1 MSISHIGML
10 VNTGDN
16 MNKYYGNKLAIFLF
30 SFPALALFTAFVFY
44 PIIPEVMISF
54 QNNDGFKS
62 LGYIGFENYIRVFKD
77 PTFWKSNG
85 NTLLIVFLSTFV
97 GLPISMALALIMDRQ
112 SDFMRRFFKASS
124 VFPAVLSVTVIAQMW
139 IAIYE
144 PQWGL
149 INSILNAVG
158 MDNLELAWLS
168 DERTVVICITIAFL
182 WQYIGLNAL
191 LFYTGIK
198 AIPTTY
204 YEAAVIDG
212 AGFIKTSLKITIPL
226 LQDVTKYVL
235 IISVLGSMSQF
246 AHVRIMTAGGPGDSS
261 RTVIY
266 QLFYKAFSASDFGQG
281 CAIAIIFIVQCLI
294 LTFIINRFVAREKI
308 EF

>member
-1 MSISHIGML
+1 
-10 VNTGDN
+10 
-16 MNKYYGNKLAIFLF
+16 MNKYYSNKLAIFIF
-30 SFPALALFTAFVFY
+30 SFPALLLFTAFVIY
-44 PIIPEVMISF
+44 PLFPEIRISF

-62 LGYIGFENYIRVFKD
+62 LGYVGFANYLKAIND
-77 PTFWKSNG
+77 PTFWKANI
-85 NTLLIVFLSTFV
+85 NTLIMVLVSTFI
-97 GLPISMALALIMDRQ
+97 GLPISLLLALVMDKQ
-112 SDFMRRFFKASS
+112 TEPVRRFFKSSS

-149 INSILNAVG
+149 INSVLKSIGLG
-158 MDNLELAWLS
+158 NLGLAWLS
-168 DERTVVICITIAFL
+168 DERTVVISITIAFL

-204 YEAAVIDG
+204 YEAATIDG
-212 AGFIKTSLKITIPL
+212 AGFLKTSLKITVPL

-235 IISVLGSMSQF
+235 VLSVLGCMSQF
-246 AHVRIMTAGGPGDSS
+246 AHVRIMTGGGPGDVS
-261 RTVIY
+261 RTMIY
-266 QLFYKAFSASDFGQG
+266 QLYYQAFSASDFGQG
-281 CAIAIIFIVQCLI
+281 CAIAIIFVLECLV
-294 LTFIINRFVAREKI
+294 LTLFINRFVARQKI

>member
-1 MSISHIGML
+1 
-10 VNTGDN
+10 
-16 MNKYYGNKLAIFLF
+16 MNRYFGNKLAIFIF
-30 SFPALALFTAFVFY
+30 SFPALILFTTFVIY
-44 PIIPEVMISF
+44 PIFPEIAISF
-54 QNNDGFKS
+54 QKNDGFKS
-62 LGYIGFENYIRVFKD
+62 LGYVGFENYINVLND
-77 PTFWKSNG
+77 ATFWKSNL
-85 NTLLIVFLSTFV
+85 NTFIIVAISVFI
-97 GLPISMALALIMDRQ
+97 GLPTSLLLALVMDKQ
-112 SDFMRRFFKASS
+112 TESVRRFFKASS

-149 INSILNAVG
+149 INSILKAVKL
-158 MDNLELAWLS
+158 DNLAIAWLS
-168 DERTVVICITIAFL
+168 DENTVVLAITVAFL

-198 AIPTTY
+198 AIPNTY

-212 AGFIKTSLKITIPL
+212 AGFLRASVKITIPL

-235 IISVLGSMSQF
+235 VLSTLGCMAQF
-246 AHVRIMTAGGPGDSS
+246 AHVRIMTAGGPGDAS
-261 RTVIY
+261 RTVVY

-281 CAIAIIFIVQCLI
+281 CAIAIIFILECLV
-294 LTFIINRFVAREKI
+294 LTFLINRFVAREKI

>member
-1 MSISHIGML
+1 
-10 VNTGDN
+10 
-16 MNKYYGNKLAIFLF
+16 MNKFYSNKLAIFIF
-30 SFPALALFTAFVFY
+30 AFPTLLLFTAFVIY
-44 PIIPEVMISF
+44 PIFPEIAISF
-54 QNNDGFKS
+54 QKNDGFKS
-62 LGYIGFENYIRVFKD
+62 MGYVGFENYLNVLKD
-77 PTFWKSNG
+77 ATFWKSNL
-85 NTLLIVFLSTFV
+85 NTLLIVLISTCI
-97 GLPISMALALIMDRQ
+97 GLPISLFLALFMDRQ
-112 SDFMRRFFKASS
+112 SESVRRFFKASS
-124 VFPAVLSVTVIAQMW
+124 VFPAILSVTVIAQMW

-149 INSILNAVG
+149 VNSILRAVG
-158 MDNLELAWLS
+158 LDNLALVWLS
-168 DERTVVICITIAFL
+168 DEKTVVLAIAVAFL

-198 AIPTTY
+198 AIPKTY

-226 LQDVTKYVL
+226 LQDVTKYLLVL
-235 IISVLGSMSQF
+235 SMLGCMAQF
-246 AHVRIMTAGGPGDSS
+246 AHVRIMTAGGPGDIS

-281 CAIAIIFIVQCLI
+281 CAIAIIFVLECLVI
-294 LTFIINRFVAREKI
+294 TFFINRFVAREKI